1 VIETQQT
8 ILVAAAI
15 GNAWRYVQDIQNWAS
30 LMPGCRGCTVIDAND
45 SRWILKVGAGGL
57 VRTVNVLVHIDQWD
71 RPERVVFSFKL
82 DGDPVEGDGSY
93 SAIHQTDNAT
103 EITLGI
109 RVRGSGAMAPMWEA
123 VSKPLLP
130 VLAKSFAAKLKAQIE
145 RTAVAPAP

>member
-1 VIETQQT
+1 MIETEQT

-15 GNAWRYVQDIQNWAS
+15 GSAWCYVQDIHNWAS
-30 LMPGCRGCTVIDAND
+30 LLPGCRECTVIDAND

-71 RPERVVFSFKL
+71 GPERVIFSFKL

-93 SAIHQTDNAT
+93 RAIRHADDAT
-103 EITLGI
+103 EITLGV

-130 VLAKSFAAKLKAQIE
+130 VLAKSFASKLKAQIE
-145 RTAVAPAP
+145 TRVEGSA

>member
-1 VIETQQT
+1 MIETEQT
-8 ILVAAAI
+8 ILVAAPI
-15 GNAWRYVQDIQNWAS
+15 SSAWCYVQDIQNWAS
-30 LMPGCRGCTVIDAND
+30 LMPGCRDCTVIDAND

-71 RPERVVFSFKL
+71 GPERVFFSFKL

-93 SAIHQTDNAT
+93 SAIRRDPAT
-103 EITLGI
+103 EITLAV

-130 VLAKSFAAKLKAQIE
+130 MLAKSFAAKLKAAIE
-145 RTAVAPAP
+145 KTA